1 MKLMKDVQDHH
12 KKIKAQNS
20 TEIALKKPL
29 IKGMEKYTMI
39 LEGTML
45 QNVNSP

>member
-12 KKIKAQNS
+12 KKKAQNS

-45 QNVNSP
+45 QNMNSP